1 MPQMI
6 VKLTTT
12 LLTTAFL
19 VFSIPAANA
28 SQQKRPDGAGGGNV
42 TAKYDLVKAKGARII
57 NTAGKPGTANGAA
70 LHGSAGQSHH

>member
-6 VKLTTT
+6 VKLTTV
-12 LLTTAFL
+12 LLTSAIL
-19 VFSIPAANA
+19 VFSVLAANA

-57 NTAGKPGTANGAA
+57 NNGGKLGTATGAA
-70 LHGSAGQSHH
+70 LHGSTGQSHR